1 LVSIE
6 TPQSFVQPVQPPRPF
21 DPQSIAHV
29 IPTDIGIPGGTAI
42 GVGSI
47 VSRDQLDNSP
57 RTRFQVAPVYPFQA
71 KSSGQNGEVMVEFV
85 VDESGNVLNPRVV
98 SSSDRAFEENTLRA
112 VAKWKFEP
120 GRRDGRTVRFRMSVP
135 VVFKLGE

>member
-1 LVSIE
+1 
-6 TPQSFVQPVQPPRPF
+6 
-21 DPQSIAHV
+21 
-29 IPTDIGIPGGTAI
+29 
-42 GVGSI
+42 
-47 VSRDQLDNSP
+47 
-57 RTRFQVAPVYPFQA
+57 
-71 KSSGQNGEVMVEFV
+71 MVEFV